1 MDAIKRGLGS
11 LRRKK
16 STKVNE
22 EARPWC
28 NSSDCPIPFAH
39 YQGQYLFDNQ
49 PTEEDHPVWGKSNPP
64 PFLWKAYERFAAGNA
79 SAAEKDAILAFAE
92 HHACLG
98 WRDHRDIENEDK
110 GVWWR
115 ERTLNGRK
123 FRNDSP
129 EKQGQ

>member
-11 LRRKK
+11 FRRKK
-16 STKVNE
+16 STKVTE
-22 EARPWC
+22 EVRPWC
-28 NSSDCPIPFAH
+28 DSPDCPIHLVH
-39 YQGQYLFDNQ
+39 YRGQYLFDDQ
-49 PTEEDHPVWGKSNPP
+49 PTEEDHPIWGQSNPP
-64 PFLWKAYERFAAGNA
+64 PFMWLAYEHFAAGNA
-79 SAAEKDAILAFAE
+79 SASEKDAILAFAE

-98 WRDHRDIENEDK
+98 WRDHRDVEKEEK

-123 FRNDSP
+123 FPKGDS